1 VNSVKIAGVLGNIS
15 FRKEFGM
22 QTAVT
27 QFTYPCEGRDIVIT
41 LKIRSQ
47 ALLRL
52 TRRWATDFWIEL
64 CGNLLQD
71 EESGEFY
78 ILLQGFTIPKKQFGG
93 KSVQIPNR
101 EIVRTA

>member
-1 VNSVKIAGVLGNIS
+1 MNAVKITGTLGNIS
-15 FRKEFGM
+15 FRKEFGIEVGV
-22 QTAVT
+22 AP
-27 QFTYPCEGRDIVIT
+27 FTYPCEGRDIVIT

-93 KSVQIPNR
+93 KSVQIPDR
-101 EIVRTA
+101 EIVRST

>member
-1 VNSVKIAGVLGNIS
+1 VNSIKLTGILGDISLRRESGIEVGVA
-15 FRKEFGM
+15 K
-22 QTAVT
+22 
-27 QFTYPCEGRDIVIT
+27 FTYPCEGCDIVIT

-101 EIVRTA
+101 EIVRST